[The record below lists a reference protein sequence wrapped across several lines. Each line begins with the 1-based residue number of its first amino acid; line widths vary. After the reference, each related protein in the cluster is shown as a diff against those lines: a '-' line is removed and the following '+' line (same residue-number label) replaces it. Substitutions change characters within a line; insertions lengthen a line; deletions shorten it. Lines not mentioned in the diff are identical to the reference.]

1 MTERERA
8 RKVLKLLVAVQKV
21 HRLCKELEFPELLG
35 REQGRE
41 LTLAILEH
49 GPEEA
54 KLAMLDAFTEATTT
68 TQ

>member
-1 MTERERA
+1 MTEEERA
-8 RKVLKLLVAVQKV
+8 RKVFKLLLAVQKV
-21 HRLCKELEFPELLG
+21 HRLCRELNFPELIG

-54 KLAMLDAFTEATTT
+54 RLAMLDAFTQTTTT